1 MLIKRQK
8 VNFEIIQEI
17 YGCSYRT
24 FKRLICSVREAI
36 ELVHNP
42 YKTYII
48 YNKKRNSYELIHLS
62 K

>member
-1 MLIKRQK
+1 MLEKRQK
-8 VNFEIIQEI
+8 VNYEIIQEI

-36 ELVHNP
+36 ELVCDP
-42 YKTYII
+42 MKTYII
-48 YNKKRNSYELIHLS
+48 YNRKRDSYELIKLG